1 MKYLQTYKD
10 LGMDN
15 NSENIFNYFIDNLT
29 NSIFTWDYYVDF
41 KKVISNMNK
50 IEKELN
56 LLNVLIGKQN
66 IEKEFIDL
74 IREYPKVR
82 NVLPIL
88 IAIRNNKLNDIEI
101 ITDLETLTSENKKSL
116 FDPGIILTPQNE
128 KELISFFRHSG
139 LKTILL
145 DKSVKNLVDYC
156 FGIEVGMDTN
166 GRKNRTGTLME
177 NIIEVQ
183 IKKFC
188 SSNGTE
194 YITQATQTSIKN
206 KWGVEIES
214 DKTSRRFDF
223 AIFNKASEK
232 LFLVETN
239 FYGGGGSKLKAT
251 AGEYKGL
258 YDFLNGQGVD
268 LIWVTDGIGW
278 NSAKRPLFETFERN
292 DFVFNLE
299 LIKKGILK
307 DVIL

>member
-1 MKYLQTYKD
+1 M
-10 LGMDN
+10 
-15 NSENIFNYFIDNLT
+15 
-29 NSIFTWDYYVDF
+29 
-41 KKVISNMNK
+41 
-50 IEKELN
+50 
-56 LLNVLIGKQN
+56 LNVLIGKN
-66 IEKEFIDL
+66 DIEKEFINL

-88 IAIRNNKLNDIEI
+88 IAIRNNKLNDLEI
-101 ITDLETLTSENKKSL
+101 ISDIETLTSENKKIL
-116 FDPGIILTPQNE
+116 FEPHTILTPQNE
-128 KELISFFRHSG
+128 KDLISFFRHSG
-139 LKTILL
+139 LKTILM

-177 NIIEVQ
+177 NLIEVQ

-188 SSNGTE
+188 SGNGVE
-194 YITQATQTSIKN
+194 YITQATQISIKH
-206 KWGVEIES
+206 KWGIGIES
-214 DKTSRRFDF
+214 DKTSRRYDF
-223 AIFNKASEK
+223 AIFNKKTGK

-239 FYGGGGSKLKAT
+239 FYGGGGSKRKST

-258 YDFLNGQGVD
+258 YDFVSGQGVD

-278 NSAKRPLFETFERN
+278 NTAIRPLFETFEKN

-307 DVIL
+307 DVIC